1 MASGRNRKRENHTPA
16 IASHPPTD
24 GDERSAQDDY
34 RRNQNP
40 RDSQRKPIFFQNLRH
55 FLEEIALLDLLDG
68 SAPADVVRKHMG
80 EDSSSEWDRETTE
93 EEKEERNP
101 LEVFKECPGE
111 CLESEPVFQE
121 SEPNRAGSEEY
132 DGSSQPDLEA
142 VHVEVVHGKLESEN
156 DVVDNADGD

>member
-1 MASGRNRKRENHTPA
+1 
-16 IASHPPTD
+16 
-24 GDERSAQDDY
+24 
-34 RRNQNP
+34 
-40 RDSQRKPIFFQNLRH
+40 
-55 FLEEIALLDLLDG
+55 
-68 SAPADVVRKHMG
+68 MG
-80 EDSSSEWDRETTE
+80 EDSSGEWDRETTE

-121 SEPNRAGSEEY
+121 SEPNRAGSKEH